1 MRCLMTLCW
10 LVILTSLSPF
20 SLAAQN
26 NPWKFRHD
34 HNGIQV
40 YTRKDST
47 TGILEMKLRTE
58 VKASLRAVVAL
69 ASDIPNLKN
78 WAYRLKESYIVKS
91 ISETEGYLYMRTDF
105 PLPFSDRDM
114 VVHYVMKQDPQTKQV
129 TSVSKSAYSMVPEKE
144 GIVRIKTIET
154 KWTYTP
160 LPNGMIRL
168 EYQLKSDP
176 GGSIPKWLINLAA
189 DDGPVKSI
197 LGLKQQLGKYD
208 KALVSFL
215 RE

>member
-1 MRCLMTLCW
+1 MKCLTVLCW
-10 LVILTSLSPF
+10 LVVLTSLSPF

-78 WAYRLKESYIVKS
+78 WAYRLKESYVVKAVS
-91 ISETEGYLYMRTDF
+91 DTEGYLYMRTDF

-114 VVHYVMKQDPQTKQV
+114 VVHYVMKQDPHTKQV
-129 TSVSKSAYSMVPEKE
+129 TSVSKSAYSMVPEKD